1 MTSETLLGNPQ
12 LECLEHT
19 MNRLR
24 VRTTVFG
31 GAALGLIAGAAV
43 FGAVSSSSAASPAP
57 FKPALVSVDTAPAL
71 TAASCAAGQ
80 KLEHGVCI
88 VHVEKVVVVPAS
100 ASVQAEAPAAGS
112 SQGIS
117 SAGERATEPSDDAA
131 EAAHDAAEGAHD
143 AAEAAHDAAEH
154 AAELATESGS

>member
-1 MTSETLLGNPQ
+1 MASETFLGNPH
-12 LECLEHT
+12 LESLEHI

-24 VRTTVFG
+24 VRTTVVG

-43 FGAVSSSSAASPAP
+43 FGAVSSSSATAPAP

-71 TAASCAAGQ
+71 PAANCAAGQ
-80 KLEHGVCI
+80 DLEHGVCI
-88 VHVEKVVVVPAS
+88 VHVEKVVVLPAP

-117 SAGERATEPSDDAA
+117 SAGDHAAEPSDALEPSDG
-131 EAAHDAAEGAHD
+131 AAEG
-143 AAEAAHDAAEH
+143 AHDAAEH
-154 AAELATESGS
+154 AAELATGSDN